1 MFTVCISVCQ
11 ICLCVCLWMGGVSD
25 TRHDAIVTIPVCHE
39 TFRHSRT
46 LRVFADGLSA
56 SAVVQVTV
64 GDVNDNSPFFEPQ
77 VYALNVEATVG
88 QGPLLIVQGAD
99 LDSGDYGTVSYSFVN
114 DNGNDYFQIDA
125 GSGEL
130 AGV

>member
-1 MFTVCISVCQ
+1 M
-11 ICLCVCLWMGGVSD
+11 CVDGRSL
-25 TRHDAIVTIPVCHE
+25 RHPPRCYTIVTISVCHE
-39 TFRHSRT
+39 TVRHSRI

-114 DNGNDYFQIDA
+114 DNGNDYFHIDA

-130 AGV
+130 AGVRFKLQHVEAL